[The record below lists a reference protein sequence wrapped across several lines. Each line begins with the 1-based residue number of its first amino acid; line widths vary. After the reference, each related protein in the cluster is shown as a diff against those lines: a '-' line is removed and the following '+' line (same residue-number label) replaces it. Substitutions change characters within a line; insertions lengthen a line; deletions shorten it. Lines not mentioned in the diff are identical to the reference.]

1 MSKMRLPTDQKVYLV
16 LVASASAGT
25 FATFVT
31 GIQPG
36 IIAPVLSALIILVG
50 NFAVFRAAASAI
62 GKVHAVQGL
71 GAVLT
76 VGILSELLGLYTGFP
91 FGTYRYNE
99 AWAPVLPM
107 PGNHFFPLMLPL
119 AWTMVVGAASLSASR
134 AAEPFSRRAWLIS
147 VLSVALLATAVD
159 FAMEPVMVDALG
171 YWTWR
176 GPTHGFSAPW
186 QNAVGWFFVSA
197 IGCLPLTAR
206 LAGAKNKIESGAGT
220 LVLAGHLV
228 VMSAVAAT
236 HTHVGNSR
244 MTLVGVAVLSYLWIS
259 QAMKGLLQRKK
270 SEVPVG

>member
-1 MSKMRLPTDQKVYLV
+1 MRLPTDQKVYLA
-16 LVASASAGT
+16 LVASACAGT
-25 FATFVT
+25 FATFLT

-36 IIAPVLSALIILVG
+36 MIAPVLSALIILVG
-50 NFAVFRAAASAI
+50 NFAVFRAAAAVI
-62 GKVHAVQGL
+62 GKVHAAQGL

-76 VGILSELLGLYTGFP
+76 VGVLSELLGLYTGFP

-99 AWAPVLPM
+99 DWAPVVPM

-119 AWTMVVGAASLSASR
+119 AWTMVVGAASLAASR
-134 AAEPFSRRAWLIS
+134 TADPSGRQTWLPS

-171 YWTWR
+171 YWTWL

-186 QNAVGWFFVSA
+186 QNAIGWFFVSA

-206 LAGAKNKIESGAGT
+206 LAGAKNRIESGAGA

-236 HTHVGNSR
+236 HIQFGNSR

-259 QAMKGLLQRKK
+259 QAMRGLLRRKGPG
-270 SEVPVG
+270 VPVG